1 MKKPLLATALA
12 IVLSGCAG
20 TSINWND
27 ARQLRAG
34 MTEAEVT
41 ELVGRP
47 YAVTSRGQDQIW
59 IWSHANGMT
68 GSSQS
73 MSVVMRGGRLVDAP
87 TIPEAFR

>member
-1 MKKPLLATALA
+1 MNKHLLAAAMA

-41 ELVGRP
+41 GLVGRP

-59 IWSHANGMT
+59 VWSHANGMT

-73 MSVVMRGGRLVDAP
+73 MSVIMRGGRLVEAP
-87 TIPEAFR
+87 VVPESFK